1 MIGGVFN
8 DSAKEQRLMAEEFH
22 EDHGHSVAGWTTV
35 AFLLVAAICVGVGV
49 AWGIHA
55 LYYTGG
61 ALAVVGVAVGKIL
74 AKMGFG
80 NHTRPTAPPLTPE
93 EQARANA
100 QRAS

>member
-1 MIGGVFN
+1 
-8 DSAKEQRLMAEEFH
+8 MAEEFH
-22 EDHGHSVAGWTTV
+22 EDHGHSVAAWTTV
-35 AFLLVAAICVGVGV
+35 VFLLVASVCVGVGV

-61 ALAVVGVAVGKIL
+61 ALALVGVGVGKTL

-80 NHTRPTAPPLTPE
+80 NHHRLTAPPLTAE
-93 EQARANA
+93 EQAKLDA